1 MKKSDIPFYSDPHD
15 FEDCGNDY
23 PCDTEFMVYN
33 PLVHKYFLT
42 REGLAFYGVE
52 AERKYISSNPN
63 KVEELIMLTTKKIY
77 DTIQYLVGAKNY
89 EIILYRIAVT
99 PQGVDKYAFRKD
111 FENVLVSQAKH
122 IIEMGDSAMYS
133 HNDEA
138 GKVAPEGQWRN
149 LNDISQEALRSLDAM
164 GLTRSFIVSSMAPLD
179 KNKY

>member
-1 MKKSDIPFYSDPHD
+1 MKKSDIPFYNDPHG
-15 FEDCGNDY
+15 FESGEVKY

-42 REGLAFYGVE
+42 REGLAFYGIE

-89 EIILYRIAVT
+89 EVILYRIAVT

-122 IIEMGDSAMYS
+122 IIEMGDSARYGY
-133 HNDEA
+133 NDEA

-164 GLTRSFIVSSMAPLD
+164 GLTRSFIIGAMVPLD